1 MSARISVVPAD
12 RRRGI
17 PPPTA
22 PAATVPP
29 VTDPPLGELRWNPLA
44 RRWVAVAG
52 HRSDRPVD
60 AQPDQPQPDRSIH
73 DPGCPFCPGNEHET
87 LPPVVTRP
95 DGADRPWRLRVVPNK
110 YPSFS
115 GTAPLPDGP
124 AETAAASGSCEVV
137 IFTPDHDR
145 DLADCTPDGAAEFLA
160 VIADRCQAHAQLPA
174 VAHTSVIVNRGR
186 TSGASLTHPHA
197 QLLSTPF
204 VPPTVQ
210 VELDAFAREPGLLVA
225 AITRHPEGVVA
236 RHDRAVAVCP
246 RWAGFPYETW
256 LIPAAATR
264 SITDA
269 SDAELIDVGELLV
282 DVLGRLRRALGDVD
296 YNVAFRVP
304 PPHADGPFAWHLQI
318 LPRHVP
324 LAGFELSAGVAVN
337 ATPAEVAAEHLRS
350 VSA

>member
-1 MSARISVVPAD
+1 MSARFSSVAGPT
-12 RRRGI
+12 RQGT
-17 PPPTA
+17 PPSDA
-22 PAATVPP
+22 RAATVRP
-29 VTDPPLGELRWNPLA
+29 VTDQPTGALRWNPLS

-60 AQPDQPQPDRSIH
+60 TPPDRPQPHRPAH

-87 LPPVVTRP
+87 LPPVVTVP
-95 DGADRPWRLRVVPNK
+95 DGDQGPWQLRAVPNK
-110 YPSFS
+110 YPSFA
-115 GTAPLPDGP
+115 GTEPLPDPP

-145 DLADCTPDGAAEFLA
+145 DLADCTPDRAAELLT
-160 VIADRCQAHAQLPA
+160 VIADRCRAHAELPA
-174 VAHTSVIVNRGR
+174 VTHTSIIVNRGS

-204 VPPTVQ
+204 IPPTVQ
-210 VELDAFAREPGLLVA
+210 VELDAFVQEPDLLA
-225 AITRHPEGVVA
+225 TAIAHHPDGVVVG
-236 RHDRAVAVCP
+236 RERAVATCP
-246 RWAGFPYETW
+246 PWAGFPYETW
-256 LIPAAATR
+256 VIPTAPTH

-269 SDAELIDVGELLV
+269 ADAELSDVGELLV

-304 PPHADGPFAWHLQI
+304 PPHADSPFTWHLQI

-337 ATPAEVAAEHLRS
+337 ATPAEAAAEHLRAM
-350 VSA
+350 SA